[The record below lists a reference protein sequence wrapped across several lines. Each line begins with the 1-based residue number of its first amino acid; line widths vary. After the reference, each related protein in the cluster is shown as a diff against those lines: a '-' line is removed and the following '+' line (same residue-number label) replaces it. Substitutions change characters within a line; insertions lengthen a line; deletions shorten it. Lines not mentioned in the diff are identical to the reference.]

1 MDDSRG
7 PESGLPGPSSG
18 DDGVNRFCLAAR
30 LTAANRRKP
39 AWSGISGFR
48 RAVRTYPHPIDL
60 PEGRTITVSPFF
72 LAPKLEALMTKRAL
86 KRMVREGEFN
96 PGQFNDDGKVRR
108 LPIERGWSPMGGH
121 GAHHNDDE
129 GREQGYLKTIK
140 AKSDGQAEMMKAI
153 DDRNM
158 VMALGPAGTGK
169 TYLAIAKAV
178 EALEAGKVGR
188 IVLSRPAVEAGESI
202 GFLPGEME
210 DKLAPYLRPLYD
222 ALSDRLSMKR
232 VRALM
237 AEGAIEIAP
246 VGFMRGRTLNNA
258 FVVIDEAQNCTYVQL
273 KMLLTRLGWH
283 STMVI
288 TGDPNQ
294 SDLLPG
300 ISGLGDVADRLEAV
314 AGIAVVRL
322 KDVDIVRHPLVA
334 SMLGVL

>member
-1 MDDSRG
+1 
-7 PESGLPGPSSG
+7 
-18 DDGVNRFCLAAR
+18 
-30 LTAANRRKP
+30 
-39 AWSGISGFR
+39 
-48 RAVRTYPHPIDL
+48 
-60 PEGRTITVSPFF
+60 
-72 LAPKLEALMTKRAL
+72 MTKRAL

-96 PGQFNDDGKVRR
+96 PGQFEEDNKVRR
-108 LPIERGWSPMGGH
+108 LPIERGWSPLGGRGGMHGGLHGGGH
-121 GAHHNDDE
+121 GGDE
-129 GREQGYLKTIK
+129 EREQGYLKTIK
-140 AKSDGQAEMMKAI
+140 AKSEGQAALMKAI
-153 DDRNM
+153 DERNL

-258 FVVIDEAQNCTYVQL
+258 FVVIDEAQNCTYGQL

-283 STMVI
+283 STMVV

-294 SDLLPG
+294 SDLLPEL
-300 ISGLGDVADRLEAV
+300 SGFAQVAEKLDSLADV
-314 AGIAVVRL
+314 GVVRL
-322 KDVDIVRHPLVA
+322 SDVDIVRHPLVA